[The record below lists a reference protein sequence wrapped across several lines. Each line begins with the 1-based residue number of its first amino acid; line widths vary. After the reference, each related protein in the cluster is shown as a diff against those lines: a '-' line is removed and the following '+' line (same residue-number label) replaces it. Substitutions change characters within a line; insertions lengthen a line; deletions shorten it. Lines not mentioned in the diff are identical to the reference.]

1 VDARTLARRLRTA
14 VAIALAAPRAL
25 AELVRSQA
33 LEHTIPRRGL
43 RVGARSWIADTVS
56 IIDPQNVE
64 VGSRVSVGPHARLWA
79 SPNARLVIADD
90 VLIGPNVIIVT
101 ANHGFAQRDVRVG
114 DQPQIEQDV
123 LIGRDAWI
131 GANAVILPGIRIGEG
146 AVVAAGS
153 VVNRDV
159 EPYAVVGGVPA
170 RPIGERGEKS

>member
-1 VDARTLARRLRTA
+1 MDARTLARRLRTA

-64 VGSRVSVGPHARLWA
+64 VGSRVSVGPYARLWA